1 MSAPVMT
8 RTTFTLPFSDPG
20 CLDAREVGGKGK
32 GLAEMTQ
39 AGLPVPPGFTVSAG
53 AYREFLAAGDLRKR
67 LAGLLARVDLGD
79 AGSVER
85 VSAELAELLAAQ
97 PLPEHLVDEISA
109 AYRALCGH
117 LGVPDLAVAVRS
129 SATAEDSAADSFAGE
144 FETWVDIT
152 GVDDVLIHVHRCY
165 TSVFAGRVLRYA
177 LERGIDLAGVEMA
190 VVVQKVVRARAAG
203 VMFTLDPITGD
214 RSRIVLESSWG
225 LGLAVVGGEVTPDR
239 FIVGKVGLSLR
250 EKVLGAKRVEYRDG
264 TGAVPVEEP
273 RLREFCLSDEEALA
287 LAALAKTVEK
297 RHHAPQDI
305 EFAVDE
311 DLPDGEN
318 LLLLQCRPETV
329 WSGRHRAPKFEQ
341 GAGLMSWIT
350 GGIRSAA
357 AAATDAAGPETAP
370 GHTHGEA
377 GHDHG

>member
-8 RTTFTLPFSDPG
+8 RSTFVLPFSDEG
-20 CLDAREVGGKGK
+20 CLDARAVGGKGK

-39 AGLPVPPGFTVSAG
+39 AGLPVPPGFVVSAN
-53 AYREFLAAGDLRKR
+53 AYREFLAAGNLRER
-67 LAGLLARVDLGD
+67 LTALVARVDLHD
-79 AGSVER
+79 AASVER
-85 VSAELAELLAAQ
+85 VSAELEDLLAAQ
-97 PLPEHLVDEISA
+97 PLPERLVSEIAA
-109 AYRALCGH
+109 AYRTLCDQ

-152 GVDDVLIHVHRCY
+152 GVHDVLAHVHRCY
-165 TSVFAGRVLRYA
+165 TSVFAGRVLHYA

-239 FIVGKVGLSLR
+239 FIVSKVGLGLQ

-264 TGAVPVEEP
+264 AGAVPVEEP
-273 RLREFCLSDEEALA
+273 RQREFCLRDEEVLA

-297 RHHAPQDI
+297 QQQAPQDI

-311 DLPDGEN
+311 DLPDGQN

-329 WSGRHRAPKFEQ
+329 WSSKQRAPKYEQ

-350 GGIRSAA
+350 GSISSAA
-357 AAATDAAGPETAP
+357 ATHSTSPSAVP
-370 GHTHGEA
+370 GHSHEEA